1 MNHNKDVTSFNDSEH
16 LMGHKI
22 VSSLSPYYV
31 RGIRLSALYAYMPLI
46 LIQPYELNAIII
58 SIL

>member
-16 LMGHKI
+16 FMGHKI
-22 VSSLSPYYV
+22 VSLLSPYYV
-31 RGIRLSALYAYMPLI
+31 PGIRLSALYAYMLLI
-46 LIQPYELNAIII
+46 LIQPYELSAITI

>member
-1 MNHNKDVTSFNDSEH
+1 
-16 LMGHKI
+16 MGHKI